1 MKVLLV
7 NHFPLEGSGSGIYTK
22 NIAKRL
28 VDRGHEVEVIVV
40 DKYKNRG
47 NGFPVKTILNYNF
60 PCFTTHPHSN
70 NQFYHLTNDEM
81 DEYLTSFVKTIK
93 EEVEN
98 FKPDIIH
105 CQHIWVAP
113 YAASKTDVPYII
125 TAHGTDIKGYKKDKR
140 YHHIATN
147 AAENAEKII
156 TISQYINESVKK
168 FFPVEEE
175 KLQLILNGFDETIF
189 KPRGLDKL
197 NVLSNHIDKD
207 LSEIE
212 DLKLINFTGK
222 LTDFKGV
229 DLLLKAADI
238 YEDKFD
244 NVVTLI
250 IGDGELRDKLKK
262 LKKDLNLQS
271 VYFLG
276 NMAQEKV
283 AELYSI
289 SDITVVPSRVE
300 PFGLVALESLACG
313 TPVIAS
319 KAGGLQDFIN
329 QEVGRFFPMDN
340 HEALASEIIEALE
353 NNEKDKKGKKASE
366 YALKNYSWNRVIDEL
381 LEVYNEVVK
390 EVNLS

>member
-1 MKVLLV
+1 MRVILV

-28 VDRGHEVEVIVV
+28 IERGHEVEAIVV

-47 NGFPVKTILNYNF
+47 NGFPVKTIINYDF

-81 DEYLTSFVKTIK
+81 DNYLATFINTIDKEVNSFD
-93 EEVEN
+93 
-98 FKPDIIH
+98 PDIIH

-113 YAASKTDVPYII
+113 YAASKTEIPYII
-125 TAHGTDIKGYKKDKR
+125 TAHGTDIKGFKKDKR
-140 YHHIATN
+140 YHHIAIK
-147 AAENAEKII
+147 AAEGAEKII
-156 TISQYINESVKK
+156 TISKYIHDSVKK
-168 FFPVEEE
+168 HFPVKEE
-175 KLQLILNGFDETIF
+175 KLRMILNGFDENIF
-189 KPRGLDKL
+189 HPKNLNKK
-197 NVLSNHIDKD
+197 NVLSNYINKD
-207 LSEIE
+207 LSGLDDIN
-212 DLKLINFTGK
+212 LINFTGK

-229 DLLLKAADI
+229 DLLLKAAEI
-238 YEDKFD
+238 YEKELD

-250 IGDGELRDKLKK
+250 IGDGELRDQLEQ
-262 LKKDLNLQS
+262 LEEDLNLS
-271 VYFLG
+271 SIHFLG
-276 NMAQEKV
+276 NLPQETV

-289 SDITVVPSRVE
+289 ADITVVPSRVE

-329 QEVGRFFPMDN
+329 SEVGRFFPMDDYQ
-340 HEALASEIIEALE
+340 ALASEIIGALK
-353 NNEKDKKGKKASE
+353 NNEKDEKGERASD
-366 YALKNYSWNRVIDEL
+366 YALTNYSWNRVIDEL

-390 EVNLS
+390 EGKNR

>member
-1 MKVLLV
+1 MRVLLV

-28 VDRGHEVEVIVV
+28 VERGHEVEVIVV

-47 NGFPVKTILNYNF
+47 NGFPVKTIVNYDF

-81 DEYLTSFVKTIK
+81 DNYLATFKKTIDK
-93 EEVEN
+93 EVSS

-113 YAASKTDVPYII
+113 YAASKTKVPYII
-125 TAHGTDIKGYKKDKR
+125 TAHGTDIKGFKKDKR
-140 YHHIATN
+140 YHHIAIK
-147 AAENAEKII
+147 AAEEAEKII
-156 TISQYINESVKK
+156 TISKYIHSSVKK
-168 FFPVEEE
+168 HFPVEED
-175 KLQLILNGFDETIF
+175 KLRMILNGFDENIF
-189 KPRGLDKL
+189 HPKNLDKIK
-197 NVLSNHIDKD
+197 VLSKYINKD
-207 LSEIE
+207 LSELDDIN
-212 DLKLINFTGK
+212 LINFTGK

-229 DLLLKAADI
+229 DLLLKAAQI
-238 YEDKFD
+238 YEKEFD

-250 IGDGELRDKLKK
+250 IGDGELREQLKQ
-262 LKKDLNLQS
+262 LKDELDLNS
-271 VYFLG
+271 IYFLG
-276 NMAQEKV
+276 NLPQSTV

-289 SDITVVPSRVE
+289 ADLTVVPSRVE

-329 QEVGRFFPMDN
+329 KKVGRFFPMDDYQS
-340 HEALASEIIEALE
+340 LASEIIEAIK
-353 NNEKDKKGKKASE
+353 NNEKSKKGEKASE
-366 YALKNYSWNRVIDEL
+366 YALTNYSWNRVIDEL

-390 EVNLS
+390 EGKST